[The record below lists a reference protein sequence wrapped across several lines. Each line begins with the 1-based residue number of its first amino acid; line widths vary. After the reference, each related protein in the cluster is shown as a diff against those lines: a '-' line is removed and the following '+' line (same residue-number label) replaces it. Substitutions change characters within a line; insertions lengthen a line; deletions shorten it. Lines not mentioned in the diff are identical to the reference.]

1 MINAGIPEENNAQAK
16 RLAEMQTQL
25 ETLRQ
30 QVERQNAVR
39 TVAYC
44 GMGLAAAS
52 FLWQIIALILAL
64 TRRKEKDTEKVG

>member
-1 MINAGIPEENNAQAK
+1 
-16 RLAEMQTQL
+16 MQTQL